1 MPNPSLRHC
10 TQPSLAFPE
19 RVAFGA
25 ALRGGCAAAHRH
37 KQPTDPCFPFNRDDD
52 IRNTPMTLPTILSV
66 SPIPSLVLG
75 ASLRDRA
82 TLPSP
87 LRGLD
92 PSGGYP
98 SRLHSLRSLR
108 GPLAGG
114 RRPPRALALRK
125 LRARA
130 SMRLSSPTT
139 PSLPHVLGSSTTPL
153 SAHAAL
159 RVTNLRARAL
169 GKSPVI
175 RPAFTPRLHS

>member
-52 IRNTPMTLPTILSV
+52 IRNSPMTLPTILSV

-98 SRLHSLRSLR
+98 SRLRSLRSLR
-108 GPLAGG
+108 GPLAGA
-114 RRPPRALALRK
+114 RRPPSPPGLSRCASS
-125 LRARA
+125 AREVACA
-130 SMRLSSPTT
+130 SHHRQ
-139 PSLPHVLGSSTTPL
+139 
-153 SAHAAL
+153 
-159 RVTNLRARAL
+159 
-169 GKSPVI
+169 
-175 RPAFTPRLHS
+175 RPASHTCSARQQLRCPLTRPFG